1 MAMLHRPYAYSKV
14 ENEDPE
20 ETKHRLAQF
29 LIYKAMQRADGC
41 RRRPSWLRVKMFK
54 LKIKIGKR
62 LKKLR
67 KGISSSLF
75 SAKADLCKQITCVFK
90 SCKFLLHGKQQQRP
104 QDRPIIMTLPPLF

>member
-1 MAMLHRPYAYSKV
+1 MGVLNRAAAYGYSRV
-14 ENEDPE
+14 ENEDPD

-67 KGISSSLF
+67 KGISSTLC
-75 SAKADLCKQITCVFK
+75 SAKADLCKQITCVLK
-90 SCKFLLHGKQQQRP
+90 SCKYLLHGNKQP
-104 QDRPIIMTLPPLF
+104 QHPIIRTLPPLL